1 MIVGGDRDWTTVI
14 RDYVSAPSENGKY
27 IRTAKPKPVGLEFPI
42 TILLEARKIPIEGM
56 IHYIFSRRKGTLKTS
71 GIGIKYVRT
80 NLED

>member
-1 MIVGGDRDWTTVI
+1 MIVGGDRDSTAVI

-42 TILLEARKIPIEGM
+42 TILLEAREIPIEGM
-56 IHYIFSRRKGTLKTS
+56 IHYIFSRRKGPPS
-71 GIGIKYVRT
+71 GTGVKYVRT